1 MMSGHAAIDAYAK
14 LSALGL
20 SPTLQ
25 AGRYAVQAEAEAL
38 IAPDVAT
45 KLALHGE
52 VRLLDIGCGPGNL
65 VIPLA
70 PMVKSVVALDHP
82 DILKEYAGR
91 LRLPNVTLLPGIFPQ
106 AKPEGAYDR
115 ILCYS
120 VLHCLPDMTAARAFL
135 AAAAALLAPQGRLL
149 MGDMPSLDKKARFLA
164 SDAGKA
170 FDAAWRARS
179 AAMPTLAQE
188 AEAGALL
195 RQAQM
200 IGGFDDAQFATL
212 VSDMQKLGCHAYV
225 LPQPPDLPFGNTRD
239 DLLVIRP

>member
-1 MMSGHAAIDAYAK
+1 MMSSSAAIDAYAR
-14 LSALGL
+14 LSSLGL

-25 AGRYAVQAEAEAL
+25 AGRYAVQADAEAL
-38 IAPDVAT
+38 IAPDVAA
-45 KLALHGE
+45 KLALDGE
-52 VRLLDIGCGPGNL
+52 ARLLDIGCGPGNL

-70 PMVKSVVALDHP
+70 PKVKSVTALDHP
-82 DILKEYAGR
+82 DILRKYADR
-91 LRLPNVTLLPGIFPQ
+91 LRLPNVTLLPGVFPQ
-106 AKPEGAYDR
+106 VKPEGTYDR

-120 VLHCLPDMTAARAFL
+120 VLHYMADMAEARAFL

-149 MGDMPSLDKKARFLA
+149 MGDMPALGKKARFLA

-179 AAMPTLAQE
+179 AAMPQMAQE

-200 IGGFDDAQFATL
+200 IGGFDDSQFAVL
-212 VSDMQKLGCHAYV
+212 VADMQALGCHAYV